1 MERSAGTALR
11 TAAPGRGSATVSNKQ
26 PYLLCA
32 VIFFTV
38 SNIFRLALLFGLAFL
53 FLDLFATTKP

>member
-1 MERSAGTALR
+1 
-11 TAAPGRGSATVSNKQ
+11 VSNKQ